1 MDYVLEMRNISKRFP
16 GTLAVDN
23 VDFLLRKSEIHA
35 LLGHNGAGKSTL
47 MKIISGALEKD
58 SGSIFVRG
66 QERKFGGPR
75 DSIEAGIIMVYQEA
89 RPGPKSA
96 RV

>member
-47 MKIISGALEKD
+47 MKIISGTLEKD

-66 QERKFGGPR
+66 QERKLGVPAIR
-75 DSIEAGIIMVYQEA
+75 
-89 RPGPKSA
+89 
-96 RV
+96 